1 MKTLK
6 SWEEVERILR
16 DRIKFIGD
24 NEQIYTGCPADLL
37 KELRQAFQQEIR
49 QANIDGMEMAID
61 IFDSDYDPLTYRGR
75 VKDAIVKF
83 YKSKS

>member
-1 MKTLK
+1 MSQPTNNQKKWIDKLTNL
-6 SWEEVERILR
+6 VEKEAYCLQGK
-16 DRIKFIGD
+16 DCYM
-24 NEQIYTGCPADLL
+24 NEIIDLVC
-37 KELRQAFQQEIR
+37 QEIR
-49 QANIDGMEMAID
+49 QAKIDGMEMAID